1 MKLFGKSTVILA
13 IVFVLLMSLSVSVY
27 ADDSDL
33 DGWKDEATDS
43 SSLDGVN
50 TSVLNIGK
58 AADNLVKTVAY
69 ILISI
74 TVTVIGM
81 RFFSTKNATKKEEN
95 KSNAMYLVLGTVIIF
110 AGLTVLQ
117 KIADI
122 AINAL

>member
-95 KSNAMYLVLGTVIIF
+95 KSNAMYLVLGTVVIF